1 MSKQIDIRH
10 IQRTIEFCREKAA
23 EYAEQAAS
31 YKRQDFEALG
41 NWYEGRGGAFESA
54 AEYLQAD
61 IDIFAE
67 ENAQ

>member
-1 MSKQIDIRH
+1 MTTIETRH
-10 IQRTIEFCREKAA
+10 IQRTVQFLTDKST
-23 EYAEQAAS
+23 EYFEQAAS

-41 NWYEGRGGAFESA
+41 NWYEGRASAFSAA